1 MAPWWSCLYIYN
13 TTFSISRASFLI
25 QYSFYKNIAFC
36 TGQFF
41 FMFFSNYSA
50 STLFESYFLVMY
62 NTLYTFLPVMV
73 HR

>member
-1 MAPWWSCLYIYN
+1 
-13 TTFSISRASFLI
+13 
-25 QYSFYKNIAFC
+25 
-36 TGQFF
+36 
-41 FMFFSNYSA
+41 MFFSNYSA